1 MLDID
6 KLIQT
11 MIANTLEASF
21 SSMLD
26 IDKLIHTA
34 KAYELIASFSSML
47 DIDKLIPDNIKNAH
61 QTVLVLCWIL
71 IN

>member
-6 KLIQT
+6 KLIRSTVFINGIPGFSSMLDIDKLIHNGYSLQ
-11 MIANTLEASF
+11 LDSSF

-26 IDKLIHTA
+26 IDKLIHTDVLLVTA
-34 KAYELIASFSSML
+34 
-47 DIDKLIPDNIKNAH
+47 P
-61 QTVLVLCWIL
+61 VLVLCWIL